1 MKLLNL
7 VTLTTILPIVL
18 ATVITKRDK
27 LTLAAALKERHDA
40 SEAVEAGPADYCYK
54 PCWNVYIACRE
65 VRKHA
70 ANTLPVHQSSLDTL
84 YDSNNRQKRRQASF
98 LDLVKSDLASRLTR
112 CRTASARRSAGAG
125 PAIWQK

>member
-1 MKLLNL
+1 MKLLKL

-84 YDSNNRQKRRQASF
+84 CIATTGKSVAKNSYF
-98 LDLVKSDLASRLTR
+98 DLIQSGYASRLTR
-112 CRTASARRSAGAG
+112 FRTASVRGNAGEE
-125 PAIWQK
+125 PAIWLK